1 MPVAQA
7 VSPTLTAS
15 ERHRL
20 KTMAHAH
27 KTPHQARQRATIVLP
42 AARWCSHARMS
53 AQTLLQVDTVR
64 TWRGRFATG
73 GLPALADRSRKGNT
87 LLNA

>member
-1 MPVAQA
+1 
-7 VSPTLTAS
+7 
-15 ERHRL
+15 
-20 KTMAHAH
+20 
-27 KTPHQARQRATIVLP
+27 
-42 AARWCSHARMS
+42 MS

-73 GLPALADRSRKGNT
+73 GLPDPRRPFSEGNT

>member
-53 AQTLLQVDTVR
+53 AQTLLHVDTVR
-64 TWRGRFATG
+64 TWWGRFATG
-73 GLPALADRSRKGNT
+73 GPARPRRPFSEGNT